1 MGRSPDSKE
10 IQMET
15 IVVGVDESPCS
26 LDAVRWALEEARLR
40 HARLRA
46 VHAWRQPAPV
56 TPAAARPPVGLD
68 LDAYRQEA
76 ERRLGSALGKAAGD
90 AQDVE
95 IERVVAEGSATEAL
109 VDAARDASLLVLGA
123 RGLGTFAGLI
133 LGHVSHQ
140 CTLLAPCPVVVVPA
154 PRPAEGRT
162 DEKRAGQRRE
172 PARV

>member
-1 MGRSPDSKE
+1 
-10 IQMET
+10 MET

-26 LDAVRWALEEARLR
+26 LDALRWALAEARLR

-68 LDAYRQEA
+68 VDAYRQEA
-76 ERRLGSALGKAAGD
+76 KRRLAAALSKAGSD

-95 IERVVAEGSATEAL
+95 IERVVAEGSATDAL
-109 VDAARDASLLVLGA
+109 VAAAKDASLLVLGA

-154 PRPAEGRT
+154 LRAAEGHE
-162 DEKRAGQRRE
+162 DEQRRSERRE
-172 PARV
+172 PVHA

>member
-1 MGRSPDSKE
+1 
-10 IQMET
+10 MET

-26 LDAVRWALEEARLR
+26 LDALRWALAEARLR

-68 LDAYRQEA
+68 VDAYRQEA
-76 ERRLGSALGKAAGD
+76 KRRLAAALSKAGSD

-95 IERVVAEGSATEAL
+95 IERVVAEGSATDAL
-109 VDAARDASLLVLGA
+109 VAAAKDASLLVLGA

-154 PRPAEGRT
+154 LRAAEGHE
-162 DEKRAGQRRE
+162 DERRRSERRE
-172 PARV
+172 PVHA